1 MDITHVLI
9 VSGGM
14 DSATLAYQ
22 TVNHGGKPL
31 LLTFDY
37 GQKHKKEIDYARILA
52 DDLKAPHKVI
62 DLSSVNQILQG
73 SALTDDSI
81 EVPEGHYASDNMA
94 STVVPN
100 RNAIMLSVAYGAAVS
115 LGCPTVGAA
124 MHAGDHAVYPDCRPE
139 FTQAFNEMER
149 IATEG
154 FRHTNLFLWVPYI
167 DISKAQIAEKG
178 IELGIDYS
186 RTWSCYKGG
195 ELHCGVCGTCVE
207 RREAF
212 ALIGADDPTRYAEKI

>member
-1 MDITHVLI
+1 MNPTHVLI

-14 DSATLAYQ
+14 DSATLAHQAVRY
-22 TVNHGGKPL
+22 GGKPL

-37 GQKHKKEIDYARILA
+37 GQRHKKEIDYARILA
-52 DDLKAPHKVI
+52 EDLKAPHKVI
-62 DLSSVNQILQG
+62 DLSSVNQVIQG
-73 SALTDDSI
+73 SALTDDTV
-81 EVPEGHYASDNMA
+81 EVPEGHYAADNMA

-139 FTQAFNEMER
+139 FVKSFEEMEKV
-149 IATEG
+149 ATEG
-154 FRHTNLFLWVPYI
+154 FGDANLSFWAPYI
-167 DISKAQIAEKG
+167 DMSKAQIAERG

-207 RREAF
+207 RKEAF
-212 ALIGADDPTRYAEKI
+212 ELIGVDDPTDYGSEQ